1 MEDWEERGIRV
12 ALSQCV
18 EVGSGGAEG
27 EWGYESRG
35 GGALVS
41 VPSLCAERTIGM
53 TQCQAQSDIR
63 KDNRWD
69 GLLPGECQTE

>member
-1 MEDWEERGIRV
+1 M
-12 ALSQCV
+12 
-18 EVGSGGAEG
+18 EVGSGGGQKVNEVMRA
-27 EWGYESRG
+27 G

-63 KDNRWD
+63 KDNR
-69 GLLPGECQTE
+69 